1 MNKTHCTSSRS
12 RNVRVLMVAACM
24 FAILSALPLSG
35 QDKDKN
41 KNSNHVAAN
50 LRIRV
55 HIVRATFHQH
65 GPKHEFRDQ
74 EDVVFPIPGDAL
86 KADVIE
92 EERLLSE
99 KESRTLL
106 DGKSGTVVLKTQ
118 TIVLP

>member
-12 RNVRVLMVAACM
+12 RNVRVLIIAACT
-24 FAILSALPLSG
+24 FAILSALPLKG
-35 QDKDKN
+35 QDKN
-41 KNSNHVAAN
+41 GNHPAAN

-55 HIVRATFHQH
+55 HIVRATFHH
-65 GPKHEFRDQ
+65 HESKHEFRDQ
-74 EDVVFPIPGDAL
+74 EDVVFPIPGNGL
-86 KADVIE
+86 NADVIE

-99 KESRTLL
+99 KESRALL

>member
-1 MNKTHCTSSRS
+1 MNKTYDTSSRGQT
-12 RNVRVLMVAACM
+12 VRILIVVTCI
-24 FAILSALPLSG
+24 FAILSALPLKG
-35 QDKDKN
+35 QD
-41 KNSNHVAAN
+41 KNSNHPAAN
-50 LRIRV
+50 LRIRI
-55 HIVRATFHQH
+55 HIVRATFHH
-65 GPKHEFRDQ
+65 HEPKHEFRDGD
-74 EDVVFPIPGDAL
+74 DVVFSIPGDGL